1 MEILVG
7 AIVLLWMWSA
17 LSGEKLH
24 EANMGWGV
32 IFLIGLVIYAI
43 S

>member
-17 LSGEKLH
+17 LSGEKSH

-32 IFLIGLVIYAI
+32 ILLIGLVIYAI

>member
-1 MEILVG
+1 MEVIVG
-7 AIVLLWMWSA
+7 AIILLWIWSA
-17 LSGEKLH
+17 LSGEKTH
-24 EANMGWGV
+24 ESNMGWGV